1 MKSFTQSE
9 YPEEMQE
16 LLDGIEREP
25 WYQHTK
31 ISLEWFLSFIKPDD
45 WNARKERLV
54 KYFKEQEERTYKNQ
68 EQTFKGAE
76 DQKNRIAFYEDWV
89 AWYIYLVE
97 CLHQRPLVS
106 ELSQSA
112 RVFPFFAAIGRH
124 IEVAKKIAGIDAKL
138 SEFLNS
144 KVNQPDSTLFE
155 LVVAIVYARNGY
167 NVEFIPETALNKTP
181 DLRVTKGEERFF
193 VECKRLA
200 KITDYSELERQ
211 EWRKRWFN
219 LVPSLTN
226 HNKSIFIDVTFKVE
240 LKDTSEYVLVKAF
253 NAIKSKISKGKVLS
267 FENTEIILN
276 IKQIDI
282 RKVND
287 HFDKF
292 YVKWNSGQM
301 ISLLADGFDSSE
313 NYTHLC
319 KPKNLVRVG
328 GDENNDILN
337 IFCTGLKSGYCAR
350 WECIAEESIEKKAKD
365 IKTHLSKAIRQVPD
379 NEPTVVHISYET
391 LHGPFIEFKRAEK
404 IAESIGGFDC
414 GSKDIRAIYCHAIQ
428 PSISEEDWE
437 IAETTIRFGKNGYE
451 PTNILS
457 HDLLLDEEGTII
469 SADTHWNE
477 DFKARLKM

>member
-1 MKSFTQSE
+1 M
-9 YPEEMQE
+9 
-16 LLDGIEREP
+16 
-25 WYQHTK
+25 
-31 ISLEWFLSFIKPDD
+31 
-45 WNARKERLV
+45 
-54 KYFKEQEERTYKNQ
+54 
-68 EQTFKGAE
+68 
-76 DQKNRIAFYEDWV
+76 AFYDDWV
-89 AWYIYLVE
+89 AWYLYLVE

-124 IEVAKKIAGIDAKL
+124 IEIAKKIEGIEAKL

-155 LVVAIVYARNGY
+155 LVVAIMYARNGY
-167 NVEFIPETALNKTP
+167 NVEFIPETALHKTP
-181 DLRVTKGEERFF
+181 DLSVTKGEERFF

-200 KITDYSELERQ
+200 KITNYSEAERQ

-219 LVPSLTN
+219 LVPSLIN
-226 HNKSIFIDVTFKVE
+226 NKKSVFIDIAFKVE

-253 NAIKSKISKGKVLS
+253 NAMKSKISKDNILR
-267 FENTEIILN
+267 FESDEVAMKIR
-276 IKQIDI
+276 QIDLK
-282 RKVND
+282 KVNN
-287 HFDKF
+287 HFDNF

-319 KPKNLVRVG
+319 TPKNLVRIG

-337 IFCTGLKSGYCAR
+337 IFCTGVKSAFCAR

-379 NEPTVVHISYET
+379 GEPTVVHISYET
-391 LHGPFIEFKRAEK
+391 LHGPVIEFKRARK
-404 IAESIGGFDC
+404 IAESIDSFDC
-414 GSKDIRAIYCHAIQ
+414 GGKDIRAIYCHAIQ

-437 IAETTIRFGKNGYE
+437 IAETTLRFGKNGYE
-451 PTNILS
+451 PTSILS

-469 SADTHWNE
+469 SPDTHWNE
-477 DFKARLKM
+477 DFRAMLKI

>member
-9 YPEEMQE
+9 YPDGVQE
-16 LLDGIEREP
+16 LLGDIERKP
-25 WYQHTK
+25 WFHHTK
-31 ISLEWFLSFIKPDD
+31 ITLEWFLSFIKSDD

-54 KYFKEQEERTYKNQ
+54 KYFQEQEEHTYKDQ
-68 EQTFKGAE
+68 EKASKGAGYP
-76 DQKNRIAFYEDWV
+76 KNRIAFHEDWV
-89 AWYIYLVE
+89 AWYLYLVE

-106 ELSQSA
+106 ELPQSA

-124 IEVAKKIAGIDAKL
+124 IEIAKKIDGIEEKL

-144 KVNQPDSTLFE
+144 KINQPDSTLFE
-155 LVVAIVYARNGY
+155 LVVAIMYARNGY
-167 NVEFIPETALNKTP
+167 NVGFIPETALNKTP
-181 DLRVTKGEERFF
+181 DLRVSKGEERFF

-200 KITDYSELERQ
+200 KVTHYSEIERQ
-211 EWRKRWFN
+211 EWGKRWFN
-219 LVPSLTN
+219 LVPSLI
-226 HNKSIFIDVTFKVE
+226 KSKSVFLDVTFKVE
-240 LKDTSEYVLVKAF
+240 LKDTSEYVLVQAF
-253 NAIKSKISKGKVLS
+253 NSMMSKMSKGKILTYESKDV
-267 FENTEIILN
+267 IIK
-276 IKQIDI
+276 IKQLDMK
-282 RKVND
+282 KVND

-319 KPKNLVRVG
+319 RPKNLVRVG
-328 GDENNDILN
+328 GDENNNILN
-337 IFCTGLKSGYCAR
+337 IFCTGIKSGYCAR

-404 IAESIGGFDC
+404 IAASIDSLDC
-414 GSKDIRAIYCHAIQ
+414 GAKDVRAIYCHAIQ
-428 PSISEEDWE
+428 PSTSEEDWE
-437 IAETTIRFGKNGYE
+437 IAETTLRFGKNGYE

-457 HDLLLDEEGTII
+457 HDMLLDEEGTII

-477 DFKARLKM
+477 DFKAMLKL